1 MSQGRAGG
9 ATHRFSSFADYLD
22 VLRKRRRLVLAVTLL
37 VVAVALMAAPFVLPI
52 KKMRKYWRVDRQW
65 SKSLDRR
72 LSRLAKDDFGPESA
86 KVYRSM
92 EEVNSVEVER

>member
-1 MSQGRAGG
+1 MGILEILDRIFFFLVVHLGPAGI
-9 ATHRFSSFADYLD
+9 A
-22 VLRKRRRLVLAVTLL
+22 
-37 VVAVALMAAPFVLPI
+37 VAVALMAAPFVLPI